1 MKPTLRFTIN
11 WGKRRGLVRSALLL
25 VALLCLATTGATG
38 IPLISAPTN
47 ATAVPVNVQPILTKY
62 ASENPDSLVSV
73 IVQKTGADTR
83 AEELVTRLG
92 GRVTTDLSIINGFAA
107 ELQAKDVARLAHVEG
122 VRQISLDA
130 VMTSTT
136 CTQCIDTATLANAY
150 IRAIGAD
157 KVWNK
162 SPYLQG
168 QGIGVAVVDSG
179 INPNGDLYTV
189 LGKNRQIANVRFNT
203 DYNQNTSDGYG
214 HGTHVSSIVGGDG
227 SESGGKYIGVAPMV
241 NIINVKVSNDNGS
254 AMTKNVVQGLQWVLA
269 NKAKYNIRVVNLSL
283 NSSVAESYHTSP
295 LAAAVE
301 ILWFNKI
308 VVVASAGNQGKGAI
322 YPPANDPFVITVGAT
337 DDKGTN
343 SISDDVVTS
352 FSAYGT
358 TGDGVVKPDLVAPGA
373 NIVARLVNSNMG
385 LAKAHPANKVAN
397 GVYFRMSGTSMS
409 APIVSGAIALLLQDE
424 PNLTPDQVK
433 YRLKAT
439 ANNKWAGY
447 NATKAGAGYL
457 DIDAA
462 VNGTSTQSANSG
474 ITISRF
480 LFTGTNK
487 TWGSANWDSANW
499 DSANW
504 DSANWDSASWDS
516 ANWDSDYWGP

>member
-1 MKPTLRFTIN
+1 MKTIRRFTIN
-11 WGKRRGLVRSALLL
+11 WGKGRSIVGLALVL
-25 VALLCLATTGATG
+25 VGLIVSVTAGANRVQLVSTQVA
-38 IPLISAPTN
+38 S
-47 ATAVPVNVQPILTKY
+47 AVPANVHPALMEF

-73 IVQKTGADTR
+73 IVQKTVRDTR
-83 AEELVTRLG
+83 VEEMVTRLG
-92 GRVTTDLSIINGFAA
+92 GRVTMDLSIINGFAA
-107 ELQAKDVARLAHVEG
+107 ELQAKNVVRLAHVDG
-122 VRQISLDA
+122 IRQISLDA
-130 VMTSTT
+130 VMTSTA
-136 CTQCIDTATLANAY
+136 CAQCVDTTTLANAY

-157 KVWNK
+157 KVWNN

-189 LGKNRQIANVRFNT
+189 MGVNRQVADVRFNT
-203 DYNQNTSDGYG
+203 DYNQNTSDGFG
-214 HGTHVSSIVGGDG
+214 HGTHVSGIVGGDG

-241 NIINVKVSNDNGS
+241 NIVNVKVSNDNGS

-269 NKAKYNIRVVNLSL
+269 NKARYNIRVVNLSL

-308 VVVASAGNQGKGAI
+308 VIVTSAGNKGSGAI

-343 SISDDVVTS
+343 QISDDVVTS

-358 TGDGVVKPDLVAPGA
+358 TGDGVVKPDLVAPGT
-373 NIVARLVNSNMG
+373 NIIARLVNSNMG
-385 LAKAHPANKVAN
+385 LAQAHPANKVAN

-409 APIVSGAIALLLQDE
+409 APMVSGAVALLIQKA
-424 PNLTPDQVK
+424 PTLTPDQIK
-433 YRLKAT
+433 YRLTAT
-439 ANNKWAGY
+439 ANKNWAGY
-447 NATKAGAGYL
+447 SAIKAGAGYL
-457 DIDAA
+457 DIYAT
-462 VNGTSTQSANSG
+462 VNGTTNKSANSG
-474 ITISRF
+474 IKISNL

-487 TWGSANWDSANW
+487 TWGGGNWNSANWDSANW

-504 DSANWDSASWDS
+504 DSANWDSA
-516 ANWDSDYWGP
+516 NWDSDYWGQ